1 MLEKVISEIEEKN
14 KIYNKFLENENNKTI
29 LNKWLKSELSYTSNS
44 IEGNTLT
51 RKETI
56 LAIEEN
62 ITSSSKPINDYLG
75 AVNHAKAFEYV
86 VETANNKEIQ
96 INKDIILNVHKIIL
110 NGIDNKNA
118 GFYRDVR
125 VRILGSQTVLPNPLK
140 VPELM
145 LEFNNWSIENNIAP
159 ILKSIEVH
167 YKLVSIHP
175 FVDGNGRTARL
186 LMNLILIRNNYCPI
200 IIRTIDRKKYL
211 NNLEKYQNQ
220 NGKEQYDAFML
231 KCLNRSYNTILSL
244 LSVEKQSDDNKL
256 LTISQFAK
264 LNNVPVSTLRYLL
277 RTKKL
282 KPVAFTNGGYMLF
295 DKKQKI

>member
-1 MLEKVISEIEEKN
+1 MLEKIITEIEEKN
-14 KIYNKFLENENNKTI
+14 KIYNKLLENENNKTT

-56 LAIEEN
+56 LVIEEN
-62 ITSSSKPINDYLG
+62 LTLSSKPINDYIG

-86 VETANNKEIQ
+86 SKVANNKQIQ
-96 INKDIILNVHKIIL
+96 INKDIILNMHKIIL
-110 NGIDNKNA
+110 NGIDDKNA
-118 GFYRDVR
+118 GLYRDVR
-125 VRILGSQTVLPNPLK
+125 ARILGSQTILPNPLK

-145 LEFNNWSIENNIAP
+145 LKFNDWLIENNAVP
-159 ILKSIEVH
+159 ILKSIEAH
-167 YKLVSIHP
+167 YKFVSIHP
-175 FVDGNGRTARL
+175 FIDGNGRTARL

-211 NNLEKYQNQ
+211 SNLEKYQPQ
-220 NGKEQYDAFML
+220 NGKEQYEIFML

-244 LSVEKQSDDNKL
+244 LEIKKQTNDNKL

-264 LNNVPVSTLRYLL
+264 LNSVPVSTLRYML

-282 KPVAFTNGGYMLF
+282 KPIAFTNGGYMLF
-295 DKKQKI
+295 DEKQKI